1 MFWEH
6 GPSGRGSRDVAQ
18 RVPKKRRG
26 VDFQF
31 DSPSDSVEGMSEQK
45 SGLVKRSEEVAD
57 HRERR
62 VRRIFEKN
70 GGSFSSVDT
79 TLDLW
84 DFQNGRQ
91 GKIDFDEFS
100 VLSQIRDNISGRTVS
115 HGSAGSVVRFDVET
129 RAKVYAGRI
138 AHLGTRILYSQRN
151 TGIRSRP
158 PFGFMPAGPSAWPPF
173 GFMPAGPRLYS
184 YRFAQKPS
192 IFLPPF
198 GRKKDRGESEIRAL
212 VAASSA
218 SAGQARREA

>member
-45 SGLVKRSEEVAD
+45 SGLVERSEEVAD
-57 HRERR
+57 HGERR

-79 TLDLW
+79 TLDLG

-151 TGIRSRP
+151 TGIRSWP

-192 IFLPPF
+192 IFLPPE
-198 GRKKDRGESEIRAL
+198 GRKKDRGESKIRL
-212 VAASSA
+212 W
-218 SAGQARREA
+218 

>member
-31 DSPSDSVEGMSEQK
+31 DSPSDSVEGMSEQE

-57 HRERR
+57 HGERR

-79 TLDLW
+79 TLDLG

-91 GKIDFDEFS
+91 RKIDFDEFS

-115 HGSAGSVVRFDVET
+115 HGSAGSVVSFDVET

-138 AHLGTRILYSQRN
+138 AHLGTRILCSQRN
-151 TGIRSRP
+151 TAVTRPSEASALGLRSALSFFRP
-158 PFGFMPAGPSAWPPF
+158 KGGRKIKGSARFGFGSCKF
-173 GFMPAGPRLYS
+173 RL
-184 YRFAQKPS
+184 RRGKPEW
-192 IFLPPF
+192 
-198 GRKKDRGESEIRAL
+198 R
-212 VAASSA
+212 
-218 SAGQARREA
+218 

>member
-18 RVPKKRRG
+18 RVTKKRRG

-115 HGSAGSVVRFDVET
+115 HGSAGSVGRFDVET

-158 PFGFMPAGPSAWPPF
+158 PFGFMPAGP
-173 GFMPAGPRLYS
+173 RLYS
-184 YRFAQKPS
+184 YRFSQKPS
-192 IFLPPF
+192 IFLPPE
-198 GRKKDRGESEIRAL
+198 GRKKDRGGGESKTRL
-212 VAASSA
+212 W
-218 SAGQARREA
+218 

>member
-31 DSPSDSVEGMSEQK
+31 DSPSDAVEGMSEQK
-45 SGLVKRSEEVAD
+45 SGLVERSKEVAD

-79 TLDLW
+79 TLDLG

-100 VLSQIRDNISGRTVS
+100 VLSQICDNISGRTVS
-115 HGSAGSVVRFDVET
+115 HGSAGSVGRFDVET

-151 TGIRSRP
+151 TGRS
-158 PFGFMPAGPSAWPPF
+158 PAVVALK
-173 GFMPAGPRLYS
+173 AER
-184 YRFAQKPS
+184 RKPS
-192 IFLPPF
+192 
-198 GRKKDRGESEIRAL
+198 GEKHSDTEDIPSLASRA
-212 VAASSA
+212 
-218 SAGQARREA
+218 